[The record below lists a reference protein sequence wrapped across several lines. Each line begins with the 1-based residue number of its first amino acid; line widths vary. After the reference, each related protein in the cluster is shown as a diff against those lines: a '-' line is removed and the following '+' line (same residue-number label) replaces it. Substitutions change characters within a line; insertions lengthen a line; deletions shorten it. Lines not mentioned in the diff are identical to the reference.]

1 MATTVPPMGATRK
14 VTAPKEPLPVQEHR
28 GHAFM
33 TVYLALVAL
42 ATLGFAAL
50 VLFVRDQDVLT
61 TFDGPVAR
69 AIQGVHV
76 PVLSWLL
83 THTSDLGFFPYDILC
98 FALVVVP
105 LVALR
110 LRLEAVVIVL
120 STLIAGGLGTLAK
133 DLVQR
138 ARPTAG
144 FVHVAAYLHSY
155 SFPSGHVIF
164 ATVLFGLTF
173 WVVWIA
179 WKNSI
184 ARNVALVVL
193 ALLIPLMGFSR
204 VYLGEH
210 WPSDVL
216 GAYCL
221 ASLWVAGTIELLLAL
236 KPRLGTWW
244 AGRPHRRQWTAL

>member
-1 MATTVPPMGATRK
+1 MATTVRRRGLTRQ
-14 VTAPKEPLPVQEHR
+14 VTAPKEPAPVQERR
-28 GHAFM
+28 GHRFIAA
-33 TVYLALVAL
+33 YLALVAV
-42 ATLGFAAL
+42 ATLGFGAL

-61 TFDGPVAR
+61 VFDGPVAR
-69 AIQGVHV
+69 AIQGVHT
-76 PVLSWLL
+76 PVLSWVL
-83 THTSDLGFFPYDILC
+83 THTSDLGWFPYNVLC

-110 LRLEAVVIVL
+110 LRLEAVVIVA
-120 STLIAGGLGTLAK
+120 STLIAGGLGTLVK

-144 FVHVAAYLHSY
+144 FVHVAAYLRDY

-164 ATVLFGLTF
+164 ATVLFGVTF

-179 WKNSI
+179 WKNSLL
-184 ARNVALVVL
+184 RNVTLVGL
-193 ALLIPLMGFSR
+193 AAVITLMGLSR

-221 ASLWVAGTIELLLAL
+221 ASLWVAGTIEVLLAL
-236 KPRLGTWW
+236 KGRLGTWW